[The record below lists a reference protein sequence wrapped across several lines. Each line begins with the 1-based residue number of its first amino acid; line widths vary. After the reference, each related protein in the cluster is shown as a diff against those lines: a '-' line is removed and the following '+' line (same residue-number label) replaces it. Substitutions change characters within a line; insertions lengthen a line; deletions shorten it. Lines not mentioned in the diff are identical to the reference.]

1 MLSHSF
7 QRLFKNYQKKCNFM
21 PIQKNVSISLLP
33 TVPKTQGRAKCFK
46 KNNLDWFALLGAFCH
61 KLTCNIIPV
70 KNI

>member
-1 MLSHSF
+1 
-7 QRLFKNYQKKCNFM
+7 M

-61 KLTCNIIPV
+61 QLTIVTLYRLRIFQ
-70 KNI
+70 I

>member
-1 MLSHSF
+1 
-7 QRLFKNYQKKCNFM
+7 M

-46 KNNLDWFALLGAFCH
+46 KNNLEWFDLLGAFCH